1 MIFVEDNLQVKVIT
15 MVITTFGQPM
25 GNIFYVHMTICLFKK
40 SSSDDEYK
48 MN

>member
-1 MIFVEDNLQVKVIT
+1 MICKVKVIT
-15 MVITTFGQPM
+15 MSIITFGQPL

-40 SSSDDEYK
+40 SSSDEEYK